1 MRRFVIDSRYLG
13 TDRHVVGDEEGYSL
27 SDSVPRDAWHLDGR
41 LKGGRCL
48 DTLLRLDGKS
58 PTQVPQ
64 RYSAAMAQL
73 TSGSIDVPWRH
84 ILPHEQFRIFFK
96 NVVEETKEIFPSL
109 PFDYHEAAWAPATRL
124 LSSLRPAKVDPAAF
138 ESALSSNPGS
148 PGLESFRPKRSGF
161 AHPVVYDRFATR
173 TGRLTVVEG
182 PNVLLL
188 KRNLRGVIRSSFD
201 GGSIVSL
208 DFRALEARVVLDAVG
223 REHGPGDL
231 YTDLSSD
238 LFGGRVERDLV
249 KVAVISVLYGV
260 SRSALRAR
268 LSVSDAVLDDF
279 IRTVE
284 GHFKLAE
291 LRDRLGQEVA
301 RCGRIVNRFGRPVA
315 VPVDRPDLHVNSYAQ
330 SSGVDVSLVG
340 FDQVV
345 RTLGTE
351 GIRPIFVLHDA
362 LILDVRSDRLKDVAD
377 VRGVSVGTC
386 RNQFPLKMEVIS

>member
-1 MRRFVIDSRYLG
+1 MRRFVIDSQYLG
-13 TDRHVVGDEEGYSL
+13 TDRHVVGDEEGYNL
-27 SDSVPRDAWHLDGR
+27 SDSIPRDAWHLDGR

-58 PTQVPQ
+58 PVQVPQ
-64 RYSAAMAQL
+64 RYSTAMAQL

-84 ILPHEQFRIFFK
+84 VLPQEQFRIFFK
-96 NVVEETKEIFPSL
+96 NVVEETKEVFPSL

-124 LSSLRPAKVDPAAF
+124 LSSLRPTKVDPAAF
-138 ESALSSNPGS
+138 ESALASNPGS

-173 TGRLTVVEG
+173 TGRLTAVEG

-188 KRNLRGVIRSSFD
+188 KRNLRGIIRSSFD

-231 YTDLSSD
+231 YADLSSD
-238 LFGGRVERDLV
+238 LFDGRVERDLV

-284 GHFKLAE
+284 GHFKLTE

-315 VPVDRPDLHVNSYAQ
+315 VPVDRSDLHVNSYAQ

-345 RTLGTE
+345 RTLGTD
-351 GIRPIFVLHDA
+351 GVRPIFVLHDA
-362 LILDVRSDRLKDVAD
+362 LILDVRSDRLKDVAE
-377 VRGVSVGTC
+377 VRGVPVGTC
-386 RNQFPLKMEVIS
+386 RNQFPLKMEIIS